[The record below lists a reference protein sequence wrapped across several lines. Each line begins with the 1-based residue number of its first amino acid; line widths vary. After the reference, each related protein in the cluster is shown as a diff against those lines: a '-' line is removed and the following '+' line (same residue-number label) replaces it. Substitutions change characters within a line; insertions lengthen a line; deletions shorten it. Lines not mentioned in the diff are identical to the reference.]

1 MREIEQRIS
10 RASAAVAGIIIRH
23 ALKTRREIPTG
34 RQRRKKFQDREEGNK
49 RRRGLSRFP
58 PRRVF
63 VLRITY
69 PPRSSGGGGGVPLM
83 YIWPWRSGRWGNL
96 SQPLK
101 SVRDFFASGWRMAN
115 FGYMVLCL
123 LVKICCSLTV
133 YLELTNILAWIKSG
147 FMIWTS
153 FDKRNKL
160 ADVFMT
166 LLLSTMKDCSENI
179 FEKSINKIIL

>member
-69 PPRSSGGGGGVPLM
+69 PPRSSGGGGG
-83 YIWPWRSGRWGNL
+83 GG
-96 SQPLK
+96 
-101 SVRDFFASGWRMAN
+101 
-115 FGYMVLCL
+115 
-123 LVKICCSLTV
+123 T
-133 YLELTNILAWIKSG
+133 
-147 FMIWTS
+147 
-153 FDKRNKL
+153 
-160 ADVFMT
+160 ADVYMAV
-166 LLLSTMKDCSENI
+166 
-179 FEKSINKIIL
+179 EKRSMGKPFAALKIGAGLFRFRVADG